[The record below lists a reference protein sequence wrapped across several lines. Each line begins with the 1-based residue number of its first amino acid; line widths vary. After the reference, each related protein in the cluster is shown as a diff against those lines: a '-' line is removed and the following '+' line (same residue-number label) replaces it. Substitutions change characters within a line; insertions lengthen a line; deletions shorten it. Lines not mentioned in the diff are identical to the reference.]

1 MEFNCQLLQAIDNKK
16 FFATQP
22 AEFLEAI
29 QQPNH
34 PEHESMLEWVGVA
47 FDPNAFLLSKV
58 NQLLQQIVGDK

>member
-16 FFATQP
+16 FFTTQP

-34 PEHESMLEWVGVA
+34 PEHESMLEWVGGA
-47 FDPNAFLLSKV
+47 FDPDAFLLSEV
-58 NQLLQQIVGDK
+58 NQQLADYR